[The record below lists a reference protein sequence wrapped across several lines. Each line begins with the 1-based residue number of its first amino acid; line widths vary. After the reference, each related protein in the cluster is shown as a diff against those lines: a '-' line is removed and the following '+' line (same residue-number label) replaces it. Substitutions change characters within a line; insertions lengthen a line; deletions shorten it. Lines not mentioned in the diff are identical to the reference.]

1 MAKKLQLTIAEPCHE
16 NWDGMTPVE
25 KGKFCGSCQKQ
36 VIDFSNMSD
45 RQVAEFFKKPST
57 GSVCGRFMTDQLDRP
72 IEIPRKRIPWVKYF
86 FQIAIPA
93 FLVSIKASAQK
104 TQGQIN
110 VKSASKDTI
119 KRGGVFADER
129 ITLGMV
135 ARPENLKPFMVD
147 TVVTPIIDTNR
158 VVKGEIETV
167 CAEELIGKVSP
178 LLLNANVE
186 ALHIKGKVINEKGE
200 PIPYAS
206 IYIKGTKTG
215 VISSQN
221 GEFSICPLAN
231 WQKVTLVSSSVGFES
246 QEVLV
251 ERNNYSGQDVIMQ
264 PVEMKY
270 QLMGE
275 IIVTRCYKKS
285 STEPIPVIPVTGQGE
300 KTKSFRVFPNPVSS
314 GANLT
319 IEWIETD
326 EGYYNFQLLNQSGQ
340 QAHQQQLWIDA
351 KARLLSID
359 VPLVAAGS
367 YFLILTNKKTGKKFS
382 EKIIIQ

>member
-1 MAKKLQLTIAEPCHE
+1 
-16 NWDGMTPVE
+16 
-25 KGKFCGSCQKQ
+25 
-36 VIDFSNMSD
+36 
-45 RQVAEFFKKPST
+45 
-57 GSVCGRFMTDQLDRP
+57 
-72 IEIPRKRIPWVKYF
+72 
-86 FQIAIPA
+86 
-93 FLVSIKASAQK
+93 
-104 TQGQIN
+104 
-110 VKSASKDTI
+110 
-119 KRGGVFADER
+119 
-129 ITLGMV
+129 MV

-270 QLMGE
+270 QLMG
-275 IIVTRCYKKS
+275 RLLL
-285 STEPIPVIPVTGQGE
+285 PGVIRKVQL
-300 KTKSFRVFPNPVSS
+300 SQ
-314 GANLT
+314 
-319 IEWIETD
+319 
-326 EGYYNFQLLNQSGQ
+326 FQLYQLLVRGENKIFQGISQSCF
-340 QAHQQQLWIDA
+340 I
-351 KARLLSID
+351 
-359 VPLVAAGS
+359 GS
-367 YFLILTNKKTGKKFS
+367 KSYN
-382 EKIIIQ
+382 

>member
-93 FLVSIKASAQK
+93 FLVSIKATAQK

-110 VKSASKDTI
+110 VKSMSKDTI

>member
-135 ARPENLKPFMVD
+135 ARPENLKPFMGD

-246 QEVLV
+246 KEVLV

>member
-93 FLVSIKASAQK
+93 FLVSIKATAQK

>member
-285 STEPIPVIPVTGQGE
+285 STETIPVIPVTGQGE